1 MKHPKNANDI
11 IERGLLRRGVEPK
24 LSRALASPK
33 TEADRALA
41 QVVLGK
47 LYLGKPP
54 KAAAAGKDGA
64 A

>member
-1 MKHPKNANDI
+1 MNPKNANDI
-11 IERGLLRRGVEPK
+11 IEQGLLRRGVEPK
-24 LSRALASPK
+24 LAQALAKPE

-47 LYLGKPP
+47 LYLGKPQ
-54 KAAAAGKDGA
+54 KAAARKDGA